1 MKNTG
6 KQDEIR
12 EAYANAQRV
21 ERIPA
26 AKSEEAEDVQAKVIY
41 IAPYVRVSTDGS
53 EQLASYELQY
63 QYYKEYVSSHPEW
76 QLVDIY
82 ADEGI
87 SGTSVKKRAEF
98 LRMLEDCKAGKID
111 MIITKNISRFARNV
125 VDCVETVRML
135 KNLPKPVAV
144 YFEDMNINTLTQTGE
159 LLMIVM
165 AAVAQGESETKS
177 ESVKWGFRKRFA
189 KGLPKMADLYGYD
202 RDKRDLTI
210 NETEA
215 NVVRL
220 MYHLADDEMSI
231 PMICDILNASGVSSP
246 KGGHW
251 TYSTVRNILSNEKYC
266 GDVVMQKTVTIDVFS
281 HRSVRNDERL
291 DKFYLPDHHEAIVS
305 RELWQRVND
314 TLNGVPVPLP
324 PMEEVV
330 ESSATLPGVLGDF
343 YVVKSKRSIDHEYF
357 G

>member
-159 LLMIVM
+159 L
-165 AAVAQGESETKS
+165 
-177 ESVKWGFRKRFA
+177 
-189 KGLPKMADLYGYD
+189 
-202 RDKRDLTI
+202 
-210 NETEA
+210 
-215 NVVRL
+215 
-220 MYHLADDEMSI
+220 
-231 PMICDILNASGVSSP
+231 
-246 KGGHW
+246 
-251 TYSTVRNILSNEKYC
+251 
-266 GDVVMQKTVTIDVFS
+266 
-281 HRSVRNDERL
+281 
-291 DKFYLPDHHEAIVS
+291 
-305 RELWQRVND
+305 
-314 TLNGVPVPLP
+314 
-324 PMEEVV
+324 
-330 ESSATLPGVLGDF
+330 
-343 YVVKSKRSIDHEYF
+343 
-357 G
+357 